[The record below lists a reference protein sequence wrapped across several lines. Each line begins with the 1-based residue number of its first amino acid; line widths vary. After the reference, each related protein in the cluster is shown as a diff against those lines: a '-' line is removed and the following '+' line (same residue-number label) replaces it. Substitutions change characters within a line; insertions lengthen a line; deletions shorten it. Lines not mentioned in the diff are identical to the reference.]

1 MGTVRA
7 DIELISSDDLALQ
20 RRGLLAPDQVRRMNV
35 TALVD
40 SGAYM
45 LALNENVRAQ
55 LGLSKLDEQLAE
67 LADGSRLRLDIVGP
81 VDVRFANRATTVRAM
96 VLPGD
101 SEILLGVIPL
111 EDMDVIIDP
120 KQQQLI
126 VNPQT
131 PYIPKKPLK

>member
-7 DIELISSDDLALQ
+7 DIELISSDDLALE
-20 RRGLLAPDQVRRMNV
+20 RRGLLAPDQVRRMTV

-45 LALNENVRAQ
+45 LALNENVRVQ

-67 LADGSRLRLDIVGP
+67 LADGSRLMLDIVGP
-81 VDVRFANRATTVRAM
+81 VDVRFANRATTVRAI

-101 SEILLGVIPL
+101 GEILLGVIPL

-120 KQQQLI
+120 KQQRLI